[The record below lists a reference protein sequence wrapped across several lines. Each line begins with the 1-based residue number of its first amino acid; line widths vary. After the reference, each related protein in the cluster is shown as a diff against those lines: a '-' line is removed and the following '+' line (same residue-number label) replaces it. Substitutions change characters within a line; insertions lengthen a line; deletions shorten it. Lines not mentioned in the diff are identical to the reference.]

1 MRNND
6 LSLRSPL
13 LRVGGEGS
21 ANLVSEGIDYLVKA
35 SLVGTLTGQ
44 GGKSLDQVRELTIP
58 VRVSGTFGAPRYALD
73 TEALLAGSVKQ
84 RLEAEKAAIKE
95 KVDAARDKAR
105 DSLKDELKK
114 GLGGLFR

>member
-1 MRNND
+1 MTNKEIER
-6 LSLRSPL
+6 LSVL
-13 LRVGGEGS
+13 ETQM
-21 ANLVSEGIDYLVKA
+21 A
-35 SLVGTLTGQ
+35 TLI
-44 GGKSLDQVRELTIP
+44 DQVRELTIP